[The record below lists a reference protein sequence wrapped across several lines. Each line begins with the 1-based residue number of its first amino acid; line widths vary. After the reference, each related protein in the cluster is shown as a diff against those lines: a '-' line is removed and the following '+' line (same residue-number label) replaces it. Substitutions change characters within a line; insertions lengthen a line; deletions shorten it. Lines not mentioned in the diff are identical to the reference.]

1 MSLRG
6 PHSPSAPVRILVVE
20 DHPVVREGLA
30 GLLEREDGFAIAGRA
45 GSTREART
53 LAPACAPD
61 VILLDLMLHDEDG
74 LTLIGELTTLAP
86 AARVLVFSLQPEEI
100 YATRCL
106 RAGAHGY
113 VLKQEPLSVLYD
125 AIRTVAA
132 GGIHVSPP
140 VNAAALAGLRGAAP
154 RPATPEAALTD
165 RELHVYR
172 LTGLALPTRTIAEKL
187 GISVKTV
194 EAHRENIK
202 NKLALDTHAQLV
214 ARAAQ
219 WVQTGRRENENA

>member
-1 MSLRG
+1 MSAGSVR
-6 PHSPSAPVRILVVE
+6 HPVTLVRVLVIE

-30 GLLEREDGFAIAGRA
+30 GLLEREGGCAIAGRA
-45 GSTREART
+45 GSAREART

-61 VILLDLMLHDEDG
+61 IILLDLMLEHEDG
-74 LTLIGELTTLAP
+74 LTLIGELATLAP

-100 YATRCL
+100 YAERCL

-113 VLKQEPLSVLYD
+113 VSKQEPLPVLYG

-132 GGIHVSPP
+132 GGIHVSPR
-140 VNAAALAGLRGAAP
+140 VTATTLANLRGNAASQ
-154 RPATPEAALTD
+154 ATSEAALTD

-172 LTGLALPTRTIAEKL
+172 LTGLALSTRDIAEKL

-202 NKLALDTHAQLV
+202 TKLGVDTHAALV

-219 WVQTGRRENENA
+219 WVQAAGRR